1 MSYAKQ
7 SDKLTAS
14 HKPSYKISLGGVITA
29 FCLLLMFLTGVFVP
43 LSMAL
48 PLYAGFLIYVVLDE
62 LGIKW
67 AVLTYAAVSVLSFF
81 ITPNKDASIYF
92 AVFFGS
98 YPILKFVFEGMKG
111 KCFVFLAK
119 ILTFNIIV
127 VGAVTV
133 VIYLFDMN
141 NFFED
146 FDFLG
151 KFVIPI
157 LAVFANVFFLFYDYT
172 LGIILESYV
181 KWFKP
186 TFLKNK

>member
-1 MSYAKQ
+1 MSSTNQ
-7 SDKLTAS
+7 PERHTAVQ
-14 HKPSYKISLGGVITA
+14 KPSYKISLGGVMTSA
-29 FCLLLMFLTGVFVP
+29 CLLLMFLTGVFPP
-43 LSMAL
+43 LAMAL

-67 AVLTYAAVSVLSFF
+67 AVLTYTAVSLLSFF
-81 ITPNKDASIYF
+81 ITPNKEASIYF

-98 YPILKFVFEGMKG
+98 YPIIKWVIEGIKG
-111 KCFVFLAK
+111 RIFQFAAK

-127 VGAVTV
+127 VTAVSV

-151 KFVIPI
+151 QYVVPI
-157 LAVFANVFFLFYDYT
+157 LAVFANLFFLLYDYT
-172 LGIILESYV
+172 LGTILESYV

>member
-1 MSYAKQ
+1 
-7 SDKLTAS
+7 
-14 HKPSYKISLGGVITA
+14 
-29 FCLLLMFLTGVFVP
+29 MFLTGVFPP
-43 LSMAL
+43 LGMAL
-48 PLYAGFLIYVVLDE
+48 PLYAGLLIYVVLDE

-67 AVLTYAAVSVLSFF
+67 AVLTYAAVSILSFF
-81 ITPNKDASIYF
+81 ITPNKDSSIYF

-98 YPILKFVFEGMKG
+98 YPILKFVFENIKG
-111 KCFVFLAK
+111 KTFQFLAK

-127 VGAVTV
+127 ITAVTV
-133 VIYLFDMN
+133 TIYLFDMN

-151 KFVIPI
+151 KYVVPI
-157 LAVFANVFFLFYDYT
+157 LLIIANIFFLLYDFT
-172 LGIILESYV
+172 LGAILESYV